1 MKNVKLVVIGAG
13 SSYTPELIEG
23 VIKNH
28 HQLPVS
34 HIAFVDV
41 EMGKKK
47 MDIIFQLTKRMLEKA
62 GLAIEV
68 SQTLNRGNA
77 LQGADFV
84 VTQLR
89 VGGIDAR
96 IIDEKLPKSYGFI
109 GQETNGAGGMFK
121 ALRTI
126 PVIIEIANE
135 MKEIC
140 PEAWLINFTNPAS
153 MVTEAVLKYSNNS
166 RVIGLCNGPINMTH
180 QVAGLLNARVEDLY
194 VEFKGSNHMNFITKI
209 LHHGVDRTRETI
221 DLINAADVDA
231 LSFKNVSN
239 EQFNKE
245 LLAATNLIPSSYLK
259 YYLKTTEMLAE
270 QHAAELSRG
279 EIVKNI
285 EAELFK
291 KYSDISL
298 QDKPKELEA
307 RGGAL
312 YSTAALNVIRAI
324 YLDDK
329 SIQTVNV
336 RNGGAITNL
345 PVDAVVEVNCVMTRN
360 GPMPICTGEIPSP
373 AKGIVSMMKD
383 YEAQIV
389 KAAATGDYQALI
401 AGFIFNPL
409 CSSDNSG
416 IELVKEM
423 LLANK
428 KYLPL
433 FAKTIEAL

>member
-153 MVTEAVLKYSNNS
+153 MVTEAVLKYSNNN

-209 LHHGVDRTRETI
+209 LHNGVDRTRETI

-270 QHAAELSRG
+270 QDAAELSRG

-345 PVDAVVEVNCVMTRN
+345 PADAVVEVNCVMTRN

-409 CSSDNSG
+409 CSSDNAG
-416 IELVKEM
+416 VELVKEM

-433 FAKTIEAL
+433 FANTIEAL

>member
-1 MKNVKLVVIGAG
+1 
-13 SSYTPELIEG
+13 
-23 VIKNH
+23 
-28 HQLPVS
+28 
-34 HIAFVDV
+34 
-41 EMGKKK
+41 
-47 MDIIFQLTKRMLEKA
+47 
-62 GLAIEV
+62 
-68 SQTLNRGNA
+68 
-77 LQGADFV
+77 
-84 VTQLR
+84 
-89 VGGIDAR
+89 
-96 IIDEKLPKSYGFI
+96 
-109 GQETNGAGGMFK
+109 
-121 ALRTI
+121 
-126 PVIIEIANE
+126 
-135 MKEIC
+135 
-140 PEAWLINFTNPAS
+140 
-153 MVTEAVLKYSNNS
+153 
-166 RVIGLCNGPINMTH
+166 
-180 QVAGLLNARVEDLY
+180 
-194 VEFKGSNHMNFITKI
+194 MNFITKI
-209 LHHGVDRTRETI
+209 LHNGVDRTRETI
-221 DLINAADVDA
+221 EIINAADVDA
-231 LSFKNVSN
+231 LSFKNISN

-270 QHAAELSRG
+270 QEAAEQSRG

-291 KYSDISL
+291 KYSDVTL

-345 PVDAVVEVNCVMTRN
+345 PEEAVVEVNCVLTRN
-360 GPMPICTGEIPSP
+360 GPIPICTGEIPSP

-401 AGFIFNPL
+401 SGFIFNPL
-409 CSSDNSG
+409 CSSDTSG
-416 IELVKEM
+416 VALVKEM

-433 FAKTIEAL
+433 FAKKIESL

>member
-1 MKNVKLVVIGAG
+1 MKKVKLVVIGAG

-28 HQLPVS
+28 AQLPIS
-34 HIAFVDV
+34 HIDFVDV
-41 EMGKKK
+41 EMGQEK
-47 MDIIFQLTKRMLEKA
+47 MNIIFQLTQRMLAKV

-68 SQTLNRGNA
+68 TQTFDRKAA

-84 VTQLR
+84 ITQLR

-96 IIDEKLPKSYGFI
+96 IIDEALPKSYGFI

-140 PEAWLINFTNPAS
+140 PDAWLINFTNPAS
-153 MVTEAVLKYSNNS
+153 MVTEAVLKYSNNH

-180 QVAGLLNARVEDLY
+180 KVAELLNVNVDDLY

-209 LHHGVDRTRETI
+209 LHKGEECI
-221 DLINAADVDA
+221 DKVIDIMNASDVDE
-231 LSFKNVSN
+231 LGFKNVNN
-239 EQFNKE
+239 EQFNHE
-245 LLAATNLIPSSYLK
+245 LLSAMNLIPSSYLK
-259 YYLKTTEMLAE
+259 YYIKTEELLAE
-270 QHAAELSRG
+270 QNAAELSRG
-279 EIVKNI
+279 EVVKNI

-291 KYSDISL
+291 KYSDESL
-298 QDKPKELEA
+298 QEKPKELEA

-329 SIQTVNV
+329 SIQAVNV
-336 RNGGAITNL
+336 RNNGAITNL
-345 PVDAVVEVNCVMTRN
+345 PFDAVVEVNCVLTRN
-360 GPMPICTGEIPSP
+360 GPIPICTGEIPSP

-383 YEAQIV
+383 YEAQVV
-389 KAAATGDYQALI
+389 KAAATGDYPTLI
-401 AGFIFNPL
+401 SAFVFNPL
-409 CSSDNSG
+409 CSSDNRG

-433 FAKTIEAL
+433 FAKKIESL

>member
-1 MKNVKLVVIGAG
+1 MNKVKLVVIGAG
-13 SSYTPELIEG
+13 SSYTPELIDG

-28 HQLPVS
+28 AQLPIS

-41 EMGKKK
+41 EMGKEK
-47 MDIIFQLTKRMLEKA
+47 MNIIFQLTQRMLAKA
-62 GLAIEV
+62 GLPIQV
-68 SQTLNRGNA
+68 TQTLDRQSA
-77 LQGADFV
+77 LQDADFV

-96 IIDEKLPKSYGFI
+96 IIDESLPKSYGFI
-109 GQETNGAGGMFK
+109 GQETNGAGGLFK

-126 PVIIEIANE
+126 PVIIEIANQ

-140 PEAWLINFTNPAS
+140 PNAWLVNFTNPAS
-153 MVTEAVLKYSNNS
+153 MVTEAVLKYSNNQ

-180 QVAGLLNARVEDLY
+180 KVASLLNVNVEDLY
-194 VEFKGSNHMNFITKI
+194 VEFKGSNHMNFITRI
-209 LHHGVDRTRETI
+209 LCHGEDRMHEV
-221 DLINAADVDA
+221 INIMNASDVDE
-231 LSFKNVSN
+231 LGFKNVNN

-245 LLAATNLIPSSYLK
+245 LLSATNLIPSSYLK
-259 YYLKTTEMLAE
+259 YYIKTDELLAE
-270 QHAAELSRG
+270 QNAAELSRG

-285 EAELFK
+285 ETELFK
-291 KYSDISL
+291 KYRDENL
-298 QDKPKELEA
+298 AEKPKELDA

-336 RNGGAITNL
+336 LNNGAITNL
-345 PVDAVVEVNCVMTRN
+345 PADVVVEVNCVLTKN

-383 YEAQIV
+383 YETQV
-389 KAAATGDYQALI
+389 VTAAATGDYQKLI
-401 AGFIFNPL
+401 SAFVFNPL
-409 CSSDNSG
+409 CSSDNNG
-416 IELVKEM
+416 VELVKEM
-423 LLANK
+423 LKANK
-428 KYLPL
+428 QYLPL
-433 FAKTIEAL
+433 FAKTIESL

>member
-1 MKNVKLVVIGAG
+1 MKTVKLVVIGAG

-28 HQLPVS
+28 AQLPVS
-34 HIAFVDV
+34 HIALVDV
-41 EMGKKK
+41 EMGKEK
-47 MDIIFQLTKRMLEKA
+47 MNIIFQLTQRMLAKA
-62 GLAIEV
+62 GLAINV
-68 SQTLNRGNA
+68 TQTLERKTA
-77 LQGADFV
+77 LQDADFV

-96 IIDEKLPKSYGFI
+96 IVDEKLPKSYGFI

-126 PVIIEIANE
+126 PVIIDIANE
-135 MKEIC
+135 MHDIC
-140 PEAWLINFTNPAS
+140 PNAWLINFTNPAS
-153 MVTEAVLKYSNNS
+153 MVTEAVLKYSRNR

-180 QVAGLLNARVEDLY
+180 QVAALLNASVDDLY
-194 VEFKGSNHMNFITKI
+194 VEFQGANHMNFITKI
-209 LHHGVDRTRETI
+209 LHNGEDRTREVI
-221 DLINAADVDA
+221 ALINAADVDT

-245 LLAATNLIPSSYLK
+245 LLAATHLIPSSYLK

-270 QHAAELSRG
+270 QAAAELSRG
-279 EIVKNI
+279 EVVKNI
-285 EAELFK
+285 EAALFK
-291 KYSDISL
+291 KYSDVSL
-298 QDKPKELEA
+298 EEKPKELEA

-336 RNGGAITNL
+336 RNDGAITNL
-345 PVDAVVEVNCVMTRN
+345 PTDAVVEVNCVLTRN

-373 AKGIVSMMKD
+373 AKGIVAMMKD

-409 CSSDNSG
+409 CSSDNTG
-416 IELVKEM
+416 VALVKDM
-423 LLANK
+423 LRANK

-433 FAKTIEAL
+433 FANTIATL

>member
-1 MKNVKLVVIGAG
+1 MKTVKLVVIGAG

-28 HQLPVS
+28 AQLPVS
-34 HIAFVDV
+34 HIALVDV
-41 EMGKKK
+41 EMGKEK
-47 MDIIFQLTKRMLEKA
+47 MNIIFQLTQRMLAKA
-62 GLAIEV
+62 GLAIDV
-68 SQTLNRGNA
+68 TQTLERKTA
-77 LQGADFV
+77 LQDADFV

-96 IIDEKLPKSYGFI
+96 IVDEKLPKSYGFI

-126 PVIIEIANE
+126 PVIIDIANE
-135 MKEIC
+135 MHDIC
-140 PEAWLINFTNPAS
+140 PNAWLINFTNPAS
-153 MVTEAVLKYSNNS
+153 MVTEAVLKYSRNR

-180 QVAGLLNARVEDLY
+180 QVAALLNASIDDLY
-194 VEFKGSNHMNFITKI
+194 VEFQGANHMNFITKI
-209 LHHGVDRTRETI
+209 LHNGEDRTREVI
-221 DLINAADVDA
+221 ALINAADVDT

-245 LLAATNLIPSSYLK
+245 LLAATHLIPSSYLK

-270 QHAAELSRG
+270 QAAAELSRG
-279 EIVKNI
+279 EVVKNI

-291 KYSDISL
+291 KYSDVSL
-298 QDKPKELEA
+298 EEKPKELEA

-336 RNGGAITNL
+336 RNDGAITNL
-345 PVDAVVEVNCVMTRN
+345 PTDAVVEVNCVLTRN

-373 AKGIVSMMKD
+373 AKGIVAMMKD

-409 CSSDNSG
+409 CSSDNTG
-416 IELVKEM
+416 VALVKDM
-423 LLANK
+423 LRANK

-433 FAKTIEAL
+433 FANTIATL

>member
-1 MKNVKLVVIGAG
+1 MKKLKLVVIGAG

-23 VIKNH
+23 VIKNY
-28 HQLPVS
+28 HQLPIS

-41 EMGKKK
+41 EMGKEK
-47 MDIIFQLTKRMLEKA
+47 MDIIFELTKRMLAKA
-62 GLAIEV
+62 TLPIDV
-68 SQTLNRGNA
+68 IQTFDRKTA
-77 LQGADFV
+77 LLGADFV

-96 IIDEKLPKSYGFI
+96 IVDEKLPKSYGFI

-135 MKEIC
+135 MKVIC
-140 PEAWLINFTNPAS
+140 PNAWLINFTNPAS
-153 MVTEAVLKYSNNS
+153 MVTEAVLKYSNNN

-180 QVAGLLNARVEDLY
+180 QVARLLNVDVADLY
-194 VEFKGSNHMNFITKI
+194 VEFKGANHMNFITRI
-209 LHHGVDRTRETI
+209 LHNGVDRTRETI
-221 DLINAADVDA
+221 EIINAADVDQ

-239 EQFNKE
+239 EQFNKA
-245 LLAATNLIPSSYLK
+245 LLAAINLIPSSYLK
-259 YYLKTTEMLAE
+259 YYLKTSEMLAE
-270 QHAAELSRG
+270 QEAAELSRG

-291 KYSDISL
+291 KYSDITL

-336 RNGGAITNL
+336 RNGGAISNL
-345 PVDAVVEVNCVMTRN
+345 PEDAVVEVNCVMTRN
-360 GPMPICTGEIPSP
+360 GPIPICAGEIPSP

-409 CSSDNSG
+409 CSSDNAG
-416 IELVKEM
+416 VELVKEM

-428 KYLPL
+428 QYLPL
-433 FAKTIEAL
+433 FAPTIESL

>member
-77 LQGADFV
+77 LQDADFV

-153 MVTEAVLKYSNNS
+153 MVTEAVLKYSNNN

-209 LHHGVDRTRETI
+209 LHHGIDRTRETI
-221 DLINAADVDA
+221 DIINAADVDA

-270 QHAAELSRG
+270 QDAAELSRG

-416 IELVKEM
+416 VELVKEM

>member
-77 LQGADFV
+77 LQDADFV

-153 MVTEAVLKYSNNS
+153 MVTEAVLKYSNNN

-270 QHAAELSRG
+270 QDAAELSRG

-360 GPMPICTGEIPSP
+360 GPMPICTGKIPSP

-416 IELVKEM
+416 VELVKEM

>member
-41 EMGKKK
+41 EMGKTK

-68 SQTLNRGNA
+68 SQTLDRGNA

-140 PEAWLINFTNPAS
+140 PDAWLINFTNPAS
-153 MVTEAVLKYSNNS
+153 MVTEAVLKYSNNN

-209 LHHGVDRTRETI
+209 LHHGIDRTRKTI

-270 QHAAELSRG
+270 QDAAELSRG

-345 PVDAVVEVNCVMTRN
+345 PADAVVEVNCVMTRN

-409 CSSDNSG
+409 CSSDNAG
-416 IELVKEM
+416 VELIKEM

-433 FAKTIEAL
+433 FAKTIAAL

>member
-153 MVTEAVLKYSNNS
+153 MVTEAVLKYSNNN

-209 LHHGVDRTRETI
+209 LHHGIDRTRETI

-270 QHAAELSRG
+270 QDAAELSRG

-416 IELVKEM
+416 VELVKEM

>member
-77 LQGADFV
+77 LQDADFV

-153 MVTEAVLKYSNNS
+153 MVTEAVLKYSNNN

-270 QHAAELSRG
+270 QDAAELSRG

-345 PVDAVVEVNCVMTRN
+345 PADAVVEVNCVMTRN

-416 IELVKEM
+416 VELVKEM

>member
-77 LQGADFV
+77 LQDADFV

-270 QHAAELSRG
+270 QDAAELSRG

-336 RNGGAITNL
+336 RNGDAITNL
-345 PVDAVVEVNCVMTRN
+345 PADAVVEVNCVMTRN

-416 IELVKEM
+416 VELVKEM

>member
-41 EMGKKK
+41 EMGKTK

-68 SQTLNRGNA
+68 SQPLDRGNA

-140 PEAWLINFTNPAS
+140 PDAWLINFTNPAS
-153 MVTEAVLKYSNNS
+153 MVTEAVLKYSNNN

-209 LHHGVDRTRETI
+209 LHHGIDRTRETI

-270 QHAAELSRG
+270 QDAAELSRG

-409 CSSDNSG
+409 CSSDNAG
-416 IELVKEM
+416 VELIKEM

-433 FAKTIEAL
+433 FAKTIAAL

>member
-77 LQGADFV
+77 LQDADFV

-140 PEAWLINFTNPAS
+140 PDAWLINFTNPAS
-153 MVTEAVLKYSNNS
+153 MVTEAVLKYSNNN

-209 LHHGVDRTRETI
+209 LHHGIDRTRETI
-221 DLINAADVDA
+221 DIINAADVDA

-270 QHAAELSRG
+270 QDAAELSRG

-416 IELVKEM
+416 VELVKEM

>member
-1 MKNVKLVVIGAG
+1 MKKVKLVVIGAG

-28 HQLPVS
+28 HHLPIS

-41 EMGKKK
+41 EMGKEK
-47 MDIIFQLTKRMLEKA
+47 MNIIFQLTQRMLKKA
-62 GLAIEV
+62 GLAIQV
-68 SQTLNRGNA
+68 TQTLDRQTA
-77 LQGADFV
+77 LHDADFV

-96 IIDEKLPKSYGFI
+96 IIDEKLPKSFGFI

-140 PEAWLINFTNPAS
+140 PDAWLINFTNPAS

-180 QVAGLLNARVEDLY
+180 QVAGLLNVEVDEIY
-194 VEFKGSNHMNFITKI
+194 VEFKGANHMNFITKI
-209 LHHGVDRTRETI
+209 LHKGVDRTRETI
-221 DLINAADVDA
+221 ELINAADVDT

-270 QHAAELSRG
+270 QEAAELSRG

-291 KYSDISL
+291 KYSDVSL

-345 PVDAVVEVNCVMTRN
+345 PEDAVVEVNCVLTRN
-360 GPMPICTGEIPSP
+360 GPIPICTGEIPSP

-409 CSSDNSG
+409 CSSDNKG
-416 IELVKEM
+416 VELVKEM

-433 FAKTIEAL
+433 FAKTIASL

>member
-77 LQGADFV
+77 LQDADFV

-270 QHAAELSRG
+270 QDAAELSRG

-416 IELVKEM
+416 VELVKEM

>member
-1 MKNVKLVVIGAG
+1 MKTVKLVVIGAG

-28 HQLPVS
+28 AQLPVS

-41 EMGKKK
+41 EMGKEK
-47 MDIIFQLTKRMLEKA
+47 MNIIFQLTQRMLAKA
-62 GLAIEV
+62 GLAIDV
-68 SQTLNRGNA
+68 TQTLERKTA
-77 LQGADFV
+77 LQDADFV

-96 IIDEKLPKSYGFI
+96 IVDEKLPKSYGFI
-109 GQETNGAGGMFK
+109 GQETNGACGMFK

-126 PVIIEIANE
+126 PVIIDIANE
-135 MKEIC
+135 MHDIC
-140 PEAWLINFTNPAS
+140 PNAWLINFTNPAS
-153 MVTEAVLKYSNNS
+153 MVTEAVLKYSRNR

-180 QVAGLLNARVEDLY
+180 QVAALLNASIDDLY
-194 VEFKGSNHMNFITKI
+194 VEFQGANHMNFITKI
-209 LHHGVDRTRETI
+209 LHKGEDRTREVI
-221 DLINAADVDA
+221 ALINAADVDT

-245 LLAATNLIPSSYLK
+245 LLAATHLIPSSYLK

-270 QHAAELSRG
+270 QAAAELSRG
-279 EIVKNI
+279 EVVKNI
-285 EAELFK
+285 EAALFK
-291 KYSDISL
+291 KYSDVSL
-298 QDKPKELEA
+298 EEKPKELEA

-336 RNGGAITNL
+336 RNDGAITNL
-345 PVDAVVEVNCVMTRN
+345 PTDAVVEVNCVLTRN

-373 AKGIVSMMKD
+373 AKGIVAMMKD

-409 CSSDNSG
+409 CSSDNAG
-416 IELVKEM
+416 VALVKDM
-423 LLANK
+423 LRANK

-433 FAKTIEAL
+433 FANTIATL

>member
-153 MVTEAVLKYSNNS
+153 MVTEAVLKYSNNN

-270 QHAAELSRG
+270 QDAAELSRG

-336 RNGGAITNL
+336 RNGDAITNL
-345 PVDAVVEVNCVMTRN
+345 PADAVVEVNCVMTRN

-416 IELVKEM
+416 VELVKEM

>member
-77 LQGADFV
+77 LQDADFV

-153 MVTEAVLKYSNNS
+153 MVTEAVLKYSNNN

-270 QHAAELSRG
+270 QDAAELSRG

-416 IELVKEM
+416 VELVKEM

>member
-77 LQGADFV
+77 LQDADFV

-153 MVTEAVLKYSNNS
+153 MVTEAVLKYSSNS

-221 DLINAADVDA
+221 DIINAADVDA

-270 QHAAELSRG
+270 QDAAELSRG

-416 IELVKEM
+416 VELVKEM

-433 FAKTIEAL
+433 FAKNIEAL

>member
-77 LQGADFV
+77 LQDADFV

-153 MVTEAVLKYSNNS
+153 MVTEAVLKYSNNN

-209 LHHGVDRTRETI
+209 LHNGVDRTRETI

-270 QHAAELSRG
+270 QDAAELSRG

-336 RNGGAITNL
+336 RNGGALTNL
-345 PVDAVVEVNCVMTRN
+345 PADAVVEVNCVMTRN

-416 IELVKEM
+416 VELVKEM

>member
-153 MVTEAVLKYSNNS
+153 MVTEAVLKYSNNN

-270 QHAAELSRG
+270 QDAAELSRG

-373 AKGIVSMMKD
+373 AR
-383 YEAQIV
+383 
-389 KAAATGDYQALI
+389 
-401 AGFIFNPL
+401 
-409 CSSDNSG
+409 
-416 IELVKEM
+416 
-423 LLANK
+423 
-428 KYLPL
+428 
-433 FAKTIEAL
+433 

>member
-47 MDIIFQLTKRMLEKA
+47 MDIIFQLTKRMLDKA

-68 SQTLNRGNA
+68 SQTLDRGNA

-140 PEAWLINFTNPAS
+140 PDAWLINFTNPAS
-153 MVTEAVLKYSNNS
+153 MVTEAVLKYSNNN

-209 LHHGVDRTRETI
+209 LHHGIDRTRETI

-270 QHAAELSRG
+270 QDAAELSRG

-345 PVDAVVEVNCVMTRN
+345 PADAVVEVNCVMTRN

-409 CSSDNSG
+409 CSSDNAG
-416 IELVKEM
+416 VELVKEM

-433 FAKTIEAL
+433 FAKTIAAL

>member
-77 LQGADFV
+77 LQDADFV
-84 VTQLR
+84 ITQLR

-153 MVTEAVLKYSNNS
+153 MVTEAVLKYSNNN

-209 LHHGVDRTRETI
+209 LHNGVDRTRETI

-270 QHAAELSRG
+270 QDAAELSRG

-416 IELVKEM
+416 VELVKEM

>member
-140 PEAWLINFTNPAS
+140 PDAWLINFTNPAS
-153 MVTEAVLKYSNNS
+153 MVTEAVLKYSNNN

-270 QHAAELSRG
+270 QDAAELSRG

-416 IELVKEM
+416 VELVKEM

-433 FAKTIEAL
+433 FANTIEAL

>member
-1 MKNVKLVVIGAG
+1 MKTVKLVVIGAG

-28 HQLPVS
+28 AQLPVS

-41 EMGKKK
+41 EMGKEK
-47 MDIIFQLTKRMLEKA
+47 MNIIFQLTQRMLAKA
-62 GLAIEV
+62 GLAIDV
-68 SQTLNRGNA
+68 TQTLERKTA
-77 LQGADFV
+77 LQDADFV

-96 IIDEKLPKSYGFI
+96 IVDEKLPKSYGFI

-126 PVIIEIANE
+126 PVIIDIANE
-135 MKEIC
+135 MHDIC
-140 PEAWLINFTNPAS
+140 PNAWLINFTNPAS
-153 MVTEAVLKYSNNS
+153 MVTEAVLKYSRNR

-180 QVAGLLNARVEDLY
+180 QVAALLNASVDDLY
-194 VEFKGSNHMNFITKI
+194 VEFQGANHMNFITKI
-209 LHHGVDRTRETI
+209 LHNGEDRTREVI
-221 DLINAADVDA
+221 ALINAADVDT

-245 LLAATNLIPSSYLK
+245 LLAATHLIPSSYLK

-270 QHAAELSRG
+270 QAAAELSRG
-279 EIVKNI
+279 EVVKNI

-291 KYSDISL
+291 KYSDVSL
-298 QDKPKELEA
+298 EEKPKELEA

-336 RNGGAITNL
+336 RNDGAITNL
-345 PVDAVVEVNCVMTRN
+345 PTDAVVEVNCVLTRN

-373 AKGIVSMMKD
+373 AKGIVAMMKD

-409 CSSDNSG
+409 CSSDNTG
-416 IELVKEM
+416 VALVKDM
-423 LLANK
+423 LRANK

-433 FAKTIEAL
+433 FANTIATL

>member
-47 MDIIFQLTKRMLEKA
+47 MDIIFQLTKRMLDKA

-68 SQTLNRGNA
+68 SQTLDRGNA

-153 MVTEAVLKYSNNS
+153 MVTEAVLKYSNNN

-209 LHHGVDRTRETI
+209 LHHGIDRTRETI

-270 QHAAELSRG
+270 QDAAELSRG

-409 CSSDNSG
+409 CSSDNAG
-416 IELVKEM
+416 VELVKEM

-433 FAKTIEAL
+433 FAKTIAAL

>member
-1 MKNVKLVVIGAG
+1 
-13 SSYTPELIEG
+13 
-23 VIKNH
+23 
-28 HQLPVS
+28 
-34 HIAFVDV
+34 
-41 EMGKKK
+41 
-47 MDIIFQLTKRMLEKA
+47 
-62 GLAIEV
+62 
-68 SQTLNRGNA
+68 
-77 LQGADFV
+77 
-84 VTQLR
+84 
-89 VGGIDAR
+89 
-96 IIDEKLPKSYGFI
+96 
-109 GQETNGAGGMFK
+109 MFK

-126 PVIIEIANE
+126 PVIIDIANE

-140 PEAWLINFTNPAS
+140 PNAWLINFTNPAS
-153 MVTEAVLKYSNNS
+153 MVTEAVLKYSSNN

-180 QVAGLLNARVEDLY
+180 QVAGLLNVDVADLY

-209 LHHGVDRTRETI
+209 LHNGVDRTRETI
-221 DLINAADVDA
+221 EIINAADVDQ

-270 QHAAELSRG
+270 QEAAELSRG

-291 KYSDISL
+291 KYSNVTL

-345 PVDAVVEVNCVMTRN
+345 PEDAVVEVNCVLTRN

-401 AGFIFNPL
+401 AGFLFNPL
-409 CSSDNSG
+409 CSSDNKG
-416 IELVKEM
+416 VELVKEM
-423 LLANK
+423 LRANK

-433 FAKTIEAL
+433 FANKIESL

>member
-1 MKNVKLVVIGAG
+1 MKKVKLVVIGAG

-28 HQLPVS
+28 HHLPVS

-41 EMGKKK
+41 EMGKEK
-47 MDIIFQLTKRMLEKA
+47 MNIIFQLTQRMLKKA
-62 GLAIEV
+62 GMAIQV
-68 SQTLNRGNA
+68 TQTLDRQTA
-77 LQGADFV
+77 LQDADFV

-126 PVIIEIANE
+126 PVIIQIANE

-140 PEAWLINFTNPAS
+140 PDAWLINFTNPAS

-180 QVAGLLNARVEDLY
+180 QVAGLLNVEVDDIY
-194 VEFKGSNHMNFITKI
+194 VEFKGANHMNFITKI
-209 LHHGVDRTRETI
+209 LHKGVDRTRETI
-221 DLINAADVDA
+221 ELINAADVDT

-270 QHAAELSRG
+270 QEAAEMSRG

-291 KYSDISL
+291 KYSDVSL

-345 PVDAVVEVNCVMTRN
+345 PEDAVVEVNCVLTRN
-360 GPMPICTGEIPSP
+360 GPIPVCTGEIPSP

-409 CSSDNSG
+409 CSSDNKG
-416 IELVKEM
+416 VELVKEM

-433 FAKTIEAL
+433 FAKTIASL

>member
-41 EMGKKK
+41 EMGKTK

-68 SQTLNRGNA
+68 SQTLDRGNA

-140 PEAWLINFTNPAS
+140 PDAWLINFTNPAS
-153 MVTEAVLKYSNNS
+153 MVTEAVLKYSNNN

-209 LHHGVDRTRETI
+209 LHHGIDRTRETI

-270 QHAAELSRG
+270 QDAAELSRG

-345 PVDAVVEVNCVMTRN
+345 PADAVVEVNCVMTRN

-409 CSSDNSG
+409 CSSDNAG
-416 IELVKEM
+416 VELIKEM

-433 FAKTIEAL
+433 FAKTIAAL

>member
-1 MKNVKLVVIGAG
+1 MKKVKLVVIGAG

-28 HQLPVS
+28 TQLPIS
-34 HIAFVDV
+34 HIALVDV
-41 EMGKKK
+41 AMGKEK
-47 MDIIFQLTKRMLEKA
+47 MNIIFQLTKRMLAKA
-62 GLAIEV
+62 DLPIEV
-68 SQTLNRGNA
+68 TQTFDRKSA
-77 LQGADFV
+77 LKDADFV
-84 VTQLR
+84 ITQLR

-96 IIDEKLPKSYGFI
+96 IVDERLPKSYGFI

-126 PVIIEIANE
+126 PVIIDIANE

-140 PEAWLINFTNPAS
+140 PDAWLVNFTNPAS
-153 MVTEAVLKYSNNS
+153 MVTEAVLKYSNNN

-180 QVAGLLNARVEDLY
+180 QVAGLLNVDVEDLY
-194 VEFKGSNHMNFITKI
+194 IEFKGSNHMNFITKI
-209 LHHGVDRTRETI
+209 FCKGVDRTQETI
-221 DLINAADVDA
+221 DIINASDVDQ
-231 LSFKNVSN
+231 LGFKNVSN

-245 LLAATNLIPSSYLK
+245 LLSATHLIPSSYLK
-259 YYLKTTEMLAE
+259 YYLKTNEMLAE
-270 QHAAELSRG
+270 QNEAELSRG

-285 EAELFK
+285 ETELFK
-291 KYSDISL
+291 KYNDPTL
-298 QDKPKELEA
+298 QEKPKELEA

-336 RNGGAITNL
+336 RNDGAITNL
-345 PVDAVVEVNCVMTRN
+345 PADAVVEVNCVLTRN
-360 GPMPICTGEIPSP
+360 GPLPICTGEIPSP

-401 AGFIFNPL
+401 AGFVFNPL
-409 CSSDNSG
+409 CSSDNAG

-423 LLANK
+423 LIANK

-433 FAKTIEAL
+433 FATTIASF

>member
-1 MKNVKLVVIGAG
+1 MKKLKLVVIGAG

-23 VIKNH
+23 VIKNY
-28 HQLPVS
+28 HQLPIS

-41 EMGKKK
+41 EMGKEK
-47 MDIIFQLTKRMLEKA
+47 MNIIFDLTKRMLAKA
-62 GLAIEV
+62 NLPIDV
-68 SQTLNRGNA
+68 IQTFDRKTA
-77 LQGADFV
+77 LLGADFV

-96 IIDEKLPKSYGFI
+96 IVDEKLPKSYGFI

-135 MKEIC
+135 MKAIC
-140 PEAWLINFTNPAS
+140 PNAWLINFTNPAS
-153 MVTEAVLKYSNNS
+153 MVTEAVLKYSHNN
-166 RVIGLCNGPINMTH
+166 RVIGLCNGPVNMTH
-180 QVAGLLNARVEDLY
+180 QVAGLLNANVEDLY

-209 LHHGVDRTRETI
+209 LHNGVDRTRETI
-221 DLINAADVDA
+221 EIINAADVDA
-231 LSFKNVSN
+231 LSFKNISN

-245 LLAATNLIPSSYLK
+245 LLAAANLIPSSYLK

-270 QHAAELSRG
+270 QEAAEQSRG

-291 KYSDISL
+291 KYSDVTL

-345 PVDAVVEVNCVMTRN
+345 PEEAVVEVNCVLTRN
-360 GPMPICTGEIPSP
+360 GPIPICTGEIPSP

-383 YEAQIV
+383 YESQIV

-401 AGFIFNPL
+401 SGFIFNPL
-409 CSSDNSG
+409 CSSDTSG
-416 IELVKEM
+416 VALVKEM

-433 FAKTIEAL
+433 FAKKIESL

>member
-1 MKNVKLVVIGAG
+1 MKKVKLVVIGAG

-23 VIKNH
+23 VINNH
-28 HQLPVS
+28 QQLPIS

-41 EMGKKK
+41 PMGEEK
-47 MDIIFQLTKRMLEKA
+47 MNIIFELTQRMLTKA
-62 GLAIEV
+62 GIPIEV
-68 SQTLNRGNA
+68 SQTFDRKTA
-77 LQGADFV
+77 LQDADFV

-96 IIDEKLPKSYGFI
+96 IIDEKLPQSYGFI

-140 PEAWLINFTNPAS
+140 PDAWLINFTNPAS
-153 MVTEAVLKYSNNS
+153 MVTEAVLKYSNNH

-180 QVAGLLNARVEDLY
+180 QVAELLNVKVEDLY
-194 VEFKGSNHMNFITKI
+194 IEFKGSNHMNFITKI
-209 LHHGVDRTRETI
+209 LHNGVDRTRETI
-221 DLINAADVDA
+221 DIINAADVDK
-231 LSFKNVSN
+231 LGFKNVSN

-259 YYLKTTEMLAE
+259 YYLKTHEMLAE
-270 QHAAELSRG
+270 QEAAELSRG

-285 EAELFK
+285 ESALFK

-298 QDKPKELEA
+298 QEKPKELEA

-345 PVDAVVEVNCVMTRN
+345 PADAVVEVNCVLTRN
-360 GPMPICTGEIPSP
+360 GPIPICTGEIPSP

-401 AGFIFNPL
+401 SGFIFNPL
-409 CSSDNSG
+409 CSSDNTG
-416 IELVKEM
+416 VELVKEM

-433 FAKTIEAL
+433 FAKTIDSL

>member
-41 EMGKKK
+41 EMGKAK

-68 SQTLNRGNA
+68 SQTLDRGNA

-153 MVTEAVLKYSNNS
+153 MVTEAVLKYSNNN

-209 LHHGVDRTRETI
+209 LHHGIDRTRETI

-270 QHAAELSRG
+270 QDAAELSRG

-345 PVDAVVEVNCVMTRN
+345 PADAVVEVNCVMTRN

-409 CSSDNSG
+409 CSSDNAG
-416 IELVKEM
+416 VELVKEM

-433 FAKTIEAL
+433 FAKTIAAL